1 MNQVF
6 NGLSWSNDA
15 TVRLV
20 TNREILCDQKTHPWA
35 KGPPLLPTYFS
46 GPYQPFSF
54 PLFFSACRADPCCWI
69 PCFFLSFL
77 KKYLLIYLALL
88 GLSCS
93 MWDLVP
99 RPVVEL
105 GPLHWEWGVLATGPP
120 GKSLNTSFLYIYKY
134 IYICK
139 VYKYIIYIYSI

>member
-46 GPYQPFSF
+46 GPYQLFSF

-88 GLSCS
+88 QVLAASWIFSCSVWPLSCRS
-93 MWDLVP
+93 SPTMDQTQASCIGSTEFQPQHHQGSPSFCVSVWIRNEP
-99 RPVVEL
+99 RF
-105 GPLHWEWGVLATGPP
+105 
-120 GKSLNTSFLYIYKY
+120 N
-134 IYICK
+134 
-139 VYKYIIYIYSI
+139 